1 MGKAHIRQAAISGR
15 QISAADDSASALAA
29 LFAPLDHLL
38 AGGGDARLQLSRER
52 LNGYGCRP
60 WPRPEA
66 FTFAS
71 STATSISARAYARA
85 SDARDELMKATL
97 TQGLDAAFDA
107 RLEQMRAELKQHLL
121 LDEATEIVFSPSGTD
136 SQLHALFIARAL
148 MGTPLVNVIAA
159 SDQTGSGTVHTAKGC
174 HFNNRTAQGVAVEK
188 SAPVEGMTAGVSSIE
203 IPLRGEDGTLRSPEA
218 LDSAIIDA
226 VSTAIGNGAKVLL
239 QIMNSSKLGL
249 CAPSEQCVRDIRAR
263 WPQSVQVIVDACQM
277 RLGRARIKHYLD
289 AGHMILLTGSKFFTG
304 PPFSGALLVPPQS
317 SERLATISDV
327 PSGLRDYT
335 NRSDWPR
342 NWQAIRAQ
350 LPARR
355 NFGQWLRWEAALEE
369 MRAYYAVPADFRRST
384 FVRFADAVQRIL
396 VSSPN
401 LELLSFA
408 QAPDGIDD
416 EEMSA
421 RTIFPFAIRHGSGF
435 LPFDDCTKIYRALNR
450 DVSYL
455 VSTDAS
461 AREKQLAAQLC
472 HIGQPVALRED
483 MAALRISA
491 GARVVSE
498 TRSPDKNAADAN
510 VQREIDQVATI
521 CEKIKFLVAHLNRL
535 DTGIAA

>member
-1 MGKAHIRQAAISGR
+1 MGKAHIRQAAFSGR
-15 QISAADDSASALAA
+15 QVSAADDSASALAA

-85 SDARDELMKATL
+85 SEARDELIKATL
-97 TQGLDAAFDA
+97 SQGLDAAFDA

-121 LDEATEIVFSPSGTD
+121 LDESTEIVFSPSGTD
-136 SQLHALFIARAL
+136 SQLHALFIAHAL
-148 MGTPLVNVIAA
+148 MGTPLVSVIAA

-203 IPLRGEDGTLRSPEA
+203 IPLRGEDGTLRSPDA
-218 LDSAIIDA
+218 FDSALFDA

-239 QIMNSSKLGL
+239 QTMNSSKLGL

-263 WPQSVQVIVDACQM
+263 WPQSVLVIVDACQM

-289 AGHMILLTGSKFFTG
+289 AGHLTGSKFFTG
-304 PPFSGALLVPPQS
+304 PPFSGALLVPPQLS
-317 SERLATISDV
+317 KQLAAISDV
-327 PSGLRDYT
+327 PPGLRDYT

-342 NWQAIRAQ
+342 NWEAIRAQ
-350 LPARR
+350 LPERR

-369 MRAYYAVPADFRRST
+369 MRAYYAVPADFRRTT
-384 FVRFADAVQRIL
+384 FLRFADAVKQIL
-396 VSSPN
+396 ASSPN
-401 LELLSFA
+401 LELLSFT
-408 QAPDGIDD
+408 QTPDGIDD

-421 RTIFPFAIRHGSGF
+421 QTIFPFAIRHGGGF
-435 LPFDDCTKIYRALNR
+435 LSFDDCTKIYRALNR

-455 VSTDAS
+455 LSVESS
-461 AREKQLAAQLC
+461 EREKQLAAQLC
-472 HIGQPVALRED
+472 HIGQPVALSGNR
-483 MAALRISA
+483 AALRISA
-491 GARVVSE
+491 GARIVSE
-498 TRSPDKNAADAN
+498 TWSPDKNIADAN
-510 VQREIDQVATI
+510 VQREIDQVAAI
-521 CEKIKFLVAHLNRL
+521 CEKIEFLVAHLNRL
-535 DTGIAA
+535 DTGITA